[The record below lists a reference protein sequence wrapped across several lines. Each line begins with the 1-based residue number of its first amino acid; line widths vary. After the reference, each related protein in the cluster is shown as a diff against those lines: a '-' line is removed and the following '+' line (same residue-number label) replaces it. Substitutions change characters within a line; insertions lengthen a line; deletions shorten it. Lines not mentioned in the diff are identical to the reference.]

1 MYKIQWSLPHDE
13 HQRVFILVPDV
24 HTLYEV
30 YYVLRKSDQV
40 TNLVV
45 SNLSGDVMNMKEG
58 LANVA
63 TQGTCSRIV
72 KTWR

>member
-13 HQRVFILVPDV
+13 HQKVFVLVPDV
-24 HTLYEV
+24 YTLYEV
-30 YYVLRKSDQV
+30 WHALTKSDQV
-40 TNLVV
+40 THLVV

-63 TQGTCSRIV
+63 TQGTYSRIV
-72 KTWR
+72 KNR